1 MKRQTLT
8 ALTLFAFALLCS
20 QPLTAADPSKE
31 KATSTADAKSKDKDG
46 PVALNKQNTVLLDL
60 PGKKLLL
67 KTHVCLQEGV
77 LEMLL
82 CKKQTKEHESILS
95 IESPATA
102 IHAGLLAIGAKVGT
116 PVKFTPK
123 FQPPQGQ
130 KLKLVLVWKDKDGK
144 EQREVAQQW
153 VRTATSRYFT
163 AMLERLPEGVTIDK
177 KSELRYDE
185 KYKELIWFGQMSKET
200 RDQFLKKTTD
210 KAFQKAIEKFYDE
223 SQPRIMK
230 ADWIFAGSGFAL
242 DEMTGEKYYYAE
254 SGDLICVANFPTAI
268 IDVNIASSASGEGNL
283 LFEANKDK
291 IPPRGTP
298 VTIEITLA
306 NDAAKDKAKD
316 ETN

>member
-1 MKRQTLT
+1 MTAFTLL
-8 ALTLFAFALLCS
+8 ASVLLCS
-20 QPLTAADPSKE
+20 PTLRAADPVKE
-31 KATSTADAKSKDKDG
+31 KAGSTAEAKSKETDE
-46 PVALNKQNTVLLDL
+46 PVALNRQKTVLLDL
-60 PGKKLLL
+60 PHKKLLL

-130 KLKLVLVWKDKDGK
+130 VLNIVLVWKDKEGK

-153 VRTATSRYFT
+153 VRTATNRYFT
-163 AMLERLPEGVTIDK
+163 AKLDRLPEGITIDK

-200 RDQFLKKTTD
+200 RDEFLKKTED

-223 SQPRIMK
+223 SQPRVMK
-230 ADWIFAGSGFAL
+230 AEWIFAGSGFAL

-306 NDAAKDKAKD
+306 DAKSKDKTK
-316 ETN
+316 

>member
-1 MKRQTLT
+1 MKRQTVT
-8 ALTLFAFALLCS
+8 ASAIFAFVLLCS
-20 QPLTAADPSKE
+20 QTFTAADPVKE
-31 KATSTADAKSKDKDG
+31 NAEGAADAKSKAAKE
-46 PVALNKQNTVLLDL
+46 PVALNKENTVLLDL
-60 PGKKLLL
+60 AQKKLLL

-102 IHAGLLAIGAKVGT
+102 IHAGLLAIGAKVGS

-130 KLKLVLVWKDKDGK
+130 KLDIVLVWKDKAGK
-144 EQREVAQQW
+144 EQREVAQHW

-163 AMLERLPEGVTIDK
+163 AKLEQLPEGVTIDK
-177 KSELRYDE
+177 KSELRFDE

-200 RDQFLKKTTD
+200 RDAFLAKSKD
-210 KAFQKAIEKFYDE
+210 KAFQEAIKKFYDE
-223 SQPRIMK
+223 SQPRLMK
-230 ADWIFAGSGFAL
+230 ADWIFAGSGFAI

-306 NDAAKDKAKD
+306 EDKSKDKDNDKT
-316 ETN
+316 E